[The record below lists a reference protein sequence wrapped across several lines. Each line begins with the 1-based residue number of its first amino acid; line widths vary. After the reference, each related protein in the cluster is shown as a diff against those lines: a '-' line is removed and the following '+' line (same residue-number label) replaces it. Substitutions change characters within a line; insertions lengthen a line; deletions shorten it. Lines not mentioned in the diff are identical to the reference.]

1 MDVLSPTWRFY
12 SQSQQQGTEHGDG
25 VQIQRMTTYA
35 ERNRK
40 AEKSIRSMDNRLSL
54 GLGDRNRSRTRS
66 CPPLKGGRNTTP
78 LIGNKKAVISIW
90 IWMTHMLSPLKAFQ
104 TMDRT
109 ALNPSSMLAAGP
121 TGRENYLLPRTRPR
135 RSKTSGQSPCCD
147 LRPSFGPDRGS

>member
-1 MDVLSPTWRFY
+1 
-12 SQSQQQGTEHGDG
+12 
-25 VQIQRMTTYA
+25 MTTYA

-54 GLGDRNRSRTRS
+54 GLDDRNRSRTRS

-90 IWMTHMLSPLKAFQ
+90 IWMTHMLSPLKAFER
-104 TMDRT
+104 MDRT

-121 TGRENYLLPRTRPR
+121 TGREN
-135 RSKTSGQSPCCD
+135 D
-147 LRPSFGPDRGS
+147 LRPGQELEGAQGRAENAGGRQTTQGQ